1 MKELIGRSN
10 KGIST
15 IIALVEMI
23 ALVVV
28 GLENRYVLNS
38 GTTGTSVEF
47 PEHSEWRTGTLSCRF
62 NNCSACN

>member
-1 MKELIGRSN
+1 VKELIGKSN

-15 IIALVEMI
+15 IIALVGMI

-28 GLENRYVLNS
+28 GLGNGYVLNS

-47 PEHSEWRTGTLSCRF
+47 PEHSEWRTGNLSCRF
-62 NNCSACN
+62 NNCSASN

>member
-1 MKELIGRSN
+1 VKELIGKSN

-15 IIALVEMI
+15 IIALVGMI

-28 GLENRYVLNS
+28 GLGNGYVLNS

-47 PEHSEWRTGTLSCRF
+47 PEHS
-62 NNCSACN
+62 